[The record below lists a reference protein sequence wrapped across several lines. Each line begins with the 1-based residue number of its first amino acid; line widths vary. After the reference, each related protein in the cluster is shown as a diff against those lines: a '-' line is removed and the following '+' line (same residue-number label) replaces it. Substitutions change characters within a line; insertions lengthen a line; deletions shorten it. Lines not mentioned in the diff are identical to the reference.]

1 MHESHWGKNKKKKER
16 FVLQKKKNTC
26 TQRLGSEGA
35 FVPGPHARRRFSSG
49 DSAQSS
55 QIDRSIF
62 ITALDTKTDVF
73 LSPLKGPCKMIP
85 SPFPANCTPDL
96 EEERSFVHFLPLFF
110 LSPLI
115 ALMWNYRLTQTND
128 VAQIKNNY
136 QNSVCSQCV
145 RALA

>member
-1 MHESHWGKNKKKKER
+1 MTACNTKRSHLSLNARVTLRQKQERKKKER

-110 LSPLI
+110 FVSSYRANVKLSVD
-115 ALMWNYRLTQTND
+115 AN
-128 VAQIKNNY
+128 
-136 QNSVCSQCV
+136 
-145 RALA
+145 

>member
-1 MHESHWGKNKKKKER
+1 MTACNTKRSHLSLNARVILRQKQEKKKER

-110 LSPLI
+110 FVSSYRANVKLSVD
-115 ALMWNYRLTQTND
+115 AN
-128 VAQIKNNY
+128 
-136 QNSVCSQCV
+136 
-145 RALA
+145 